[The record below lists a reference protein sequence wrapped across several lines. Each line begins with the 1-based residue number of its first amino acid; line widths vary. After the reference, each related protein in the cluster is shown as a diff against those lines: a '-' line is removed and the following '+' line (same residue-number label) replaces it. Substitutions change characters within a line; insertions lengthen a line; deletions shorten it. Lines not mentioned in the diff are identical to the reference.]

1 VIHNLHCANQAHSR
15 ATDAPRRGRRV
26 GPAARRPGGRELH
39 WQRPIHGGCI
49 RVRGLPGGGR
59 FSPIRAAAA
68 VSRSSRSP
76 LTKRSRAAYQASSP
90 WIPGH
95 VKTRCAARA
104 GTLSRDARRPVTRAP
119 VTRAAAGPGA
129 GLCPAGIQQCRAA
142 PGVWRLGRERR
153 NSARSKYLPSAG
165 WPLRAAPGPAAAGRA
180 AGARLRAAP
189 RRWWA
194 AQGLADRLRPG
205 LDPRYA
211 ITTDLDESVI
221 IATIASPDGEPAG
234 PLLIDGY
241 ALRSLSS

>member
-1 VIHNLHCANQAHSR
+1 MVDVSESAGCPAEGGSR
-15 ATDAPRRGRRV
+15 PSAPRLLCRGHRDHLSQN
-26 GPAARRPGGRELH
+26 GAGLHIRPLH
-39 WQRPIHGGCI
+39 LG
-49 RVRGLPGGGR
+49 
-59 FSPIRAAAA
+59 
-68 VSRSSRSP
+68 
-76 LTKRSRAAYQASSP
+76 Y
-90 WIPGH
+90 PGH